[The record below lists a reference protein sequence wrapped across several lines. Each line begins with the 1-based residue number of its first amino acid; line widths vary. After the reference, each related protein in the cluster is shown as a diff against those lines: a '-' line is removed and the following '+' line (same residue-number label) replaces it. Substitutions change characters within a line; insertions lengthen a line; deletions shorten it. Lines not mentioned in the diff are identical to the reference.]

1 MDELN
6 DTSPCER
13 ITLPTNMGIC
23 SNTYFTR
30 LLQRGDN
37 DVDLGYVQPHYYRV
51 WFLYFRHQLGKV
63 AGHSN

>member
-13 ITLPTNMGIC
+13 IALPIKTGIC

-30 LLQRGDN
+30 PTLQRGDN
-37 DVDLGYVQPHYYRV
+37 DVDLGYMKPYYYRV
-51 WFLYFRHQLGKV
+51 WYL
-63 AGHSN
+63 